1 MPRKHPASHGT
12 ERCQSRQRVGLNDMA
27 FPVDRKDTT
36 MSTSTSPRLIR
47 PRKNRFKTRVTWH
60 SPTST
65 HRAGIPTALPR
76 GHTRVPKALESTAH
90 QNRVPKK
97 KNWNPIQRT
106 TSSPIT
112 SRLGVSVD
120 FLAGYRQ
127 SPVGRIIAICDILAG
142 VGMSTLTSDADPTV
156 VVPNRSCLNATGD
169 LGQ

>member
-1 MPRKHPASHGT
+1 MPNPLGGERSACQWVGEDAPQALNISRHR
-12 ERCQSRQRVGLNDMA
+12 RCQSRQRVGLNDMA

-60 SPTST
+60 SPTPT

-97 KNWNPIQRT
+97 KLE
-106 TSSPIT
+106 S
-112 SRLGVSVD
+112 
-120 FLAGYRQ
+120 
-127 SPVGRIIAICDILAG
+127 
-142 VGMSTLTSDADPTV
+142 DPTDYV
-156 VVPNRSCLNATGD
+156 ESDNVSSRGIRGFPSRISTIASRTDHCD
-169 LGQ
+169 M